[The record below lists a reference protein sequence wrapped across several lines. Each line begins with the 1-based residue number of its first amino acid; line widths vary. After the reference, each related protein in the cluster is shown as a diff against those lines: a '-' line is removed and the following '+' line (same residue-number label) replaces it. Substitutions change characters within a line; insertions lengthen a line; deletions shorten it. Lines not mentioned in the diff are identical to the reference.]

1 MRQGLLL
8 HRGGNCASIGCAQ
21 CLPACYMHAKRAL
34 LKCVKSPMVP
44 ERDLL
49 TLCGACFE
57 GQNQARVPADTACT
71 YCVAGKYS
79 ENHIAYRCLD
89 CPAGKSSRATGEP
102 RLAASV
108 RRATTMALPA
118 AAAWCF
124 LSRSRARACSLS
136 RSLPPPLCRSL
147 ARSSRAHAFTFSSA
161 CAGVSERGVWDGG
174 DGLHAV
180 RGRHEGAW
188 RGQLDHLRGVRGG
201 ELPGHG
207 LWMSW
212 TTIQQVVTSTSRV
225 KPSIV
230 NKRQRLLISTQQL
243 STVATRDACFP
254 CLPGKIFTGAGAA
267 SACCNDCAAG
277 TYAPRA
283 RRNSYQSLRRC

>member
-136 RSLPPPLCRSL
+136 LVPSRPPSVARSL
-147 ARSSRAHAFTFSSA
+147 
-161 CAGVSERGVWDGG
+161 
-174 DGLHAV
+174 
-180 RGRHEGAW
+180 
-188 RGQLDHLRGVRGG
+188 
-201 ELPGHG
+201 
-207 LWMSW
+207 
-212 TTIQQVVTSTSRV
+212 
-225 KPSIV
+225 
-230 NKRQRLLISTQQL
+230 
-243 STVATRDACFP
+243 
-254 CLPGKIFTGAGAA
+254 
-267 SACCNDCAAG
+267 
-277 TYAPRA
+277 APRA
-283 RRNSYQSLRRC
+283 RTLSHSLLRVQACPRGVYGTGATACTRCVVGTRAPGAGNWITCVACEAGNYQVMDYG